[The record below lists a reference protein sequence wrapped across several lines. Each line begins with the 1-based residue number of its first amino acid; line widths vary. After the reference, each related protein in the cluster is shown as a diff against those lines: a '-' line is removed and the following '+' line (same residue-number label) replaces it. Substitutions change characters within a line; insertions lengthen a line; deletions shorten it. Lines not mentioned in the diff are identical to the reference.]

1 MNVQEEI
8 NFLCWVNE
16 VTNKTGAVKVVSDK
30 KEFTI
35 KSIIDFCNN
44 MKLDILDT
52 IGVESFNESHLNAA
66 EVVINKNRYSLYAN

>member
-8 NFLCWVNE
+8 NFLCWVNK

-35 KSIIDFCNN
+35 KSIDFCNN
-44 MKLDILDT
+44 MKLDILDN
-52 IGVESFNESHLNAA
+52 IGVESFNERQLNAA